1 MKKKQKN
8 KAWCHS
14 GPGPGGLQRAQAY
27 YHPPARGALIPF
39 CEDRQWGS
47 AFWSL
52 SAATPPPEYLG
63 GASPEKML
71 QGGAGPL
78 TSELQ
83 LGRVAGPLQAS
94 GTSMDGKRKA
104 EMCQQTH
111 PRTKMLEIPRVLT
124 CNSQDPPSLLPAPL
138 KASSGCSGERWD
150 AGPWAQPSSE
160 PPLQAGGRGWG
171 STCGREKG
179 LWGQNLSVV
188 SAQLKRKNE
197 QLVLDLPWYPRPPG
211 QYPGGGAR
219 GRLSLSPPPPP
230 LPLAEDT
237 KSSRKEILL
246 SLFQVFFFF
255 L

>member
-1 MKKKQKN
+1 
-8 KAWCHS
+8 
-14 GPGPGGLQRAQAY
+14 
-27 YHPPARGALIPF
+27 
-39 CEDRQWGS
+39 
-47 AFWSL
+47 
-52 SAATPPPEYLG
+52 
-63 GASPEKML
+63 ML

-150 AGPWAQPSSE
+150 AGPSELRRAQPSSE

-246 SLFQVFFFF
+246 SLFQVFFFSF
-255 L
+255 KISLRQKFGKASLHKAARRRTRGGGVFPLEGPAAPTRLVTSSSSDPEPHEEAFF